1 MKKTMENE
9 RSNYEIEHEYLLRQ
23 LQKVHKAMSNDES
36 EAAGDRDR
44 KLFDDWNDGEMTDK
58 RVYLRFCINNDVDER
73 LFSFKSFIQWLH
85 ELGYNERE
93 ENLARKAQLV
103 GMEDQIEVVGE

>member
-44 KLFDDWNDGEMTDK
+44 KLFDDWNDGKMTDK
-58 RVYLRFCINNDVDER
+58 RVYLRLDFASTMILMKDCLV
-73 LFSFKSFIQWLH
+73 LSHSFSGFTNWVTTIVKKTS
-85 ELGYNERE
+85 LGKHS
-93 ENLARKAQLV
+93 L
-103 GMEDQIEVVGE
+103 